1 AGLDRPVQIGKIQR
15 FLVEHAWER
24 TFNVF
29 EKKPLDKGKVAVVGA
44 GPAGLSCAAELAR
57 EGFAV
62 TVFEAL
68 PEPGGVLR
76 YGVPAFRLDKSFL
89 ERELEEIRALGVEFK
104 CNARIEGD
112 KSAENLLDQG
122 FGAVFLAPGAWG
134 AARLQADRETLDGLY
149 SSVEFLRAMRDG
161 GVGELEKSVKGKTAA
176 VIGGGSVAMDCATS
190 AVRLGA
196 RDVYLLYRRSWSQM
210 PAEKEERLNSL
221 DEGVQY
227 LLLTQPTGYRKDDS
241 GRVSGVTL
249 VHTRLGA
256 PDASG
261 RRRPEEIPG
270 SEWVLDVDV
279 VIEAIGNKADE
290 EAVKCWPNVAVDEK
304 KLIKVE
310 ADVGQTSV
318 KGVFAGGDIVRGPD
332 LVVTAVQ
339 DGKNAARAIG
349 KYLSE

>member
-1 AGLDRPVQIGKIQR
+1 MSSADNPMKMEKGFDLGQAIAEADRCLLCHDAPCSKGCPANTEPGAFIRKLRLKNITGAIRTIKENNILGGVCGVLCPTEELCEKECCAAGLDRPVQIGKIQR

-44 GPAGLSCAAELAR
+44 GPAGLSCAAQLVR

-62 TVFEAL
+62 TVFEAF

-76 YGVPAFRLDKSFL
+76 YGVPAFRLEKSFL

-122 FGAVFLAPGAWG
+122 FAAVFLAPGAWG

-161 GVGELEKSVKGKTAA
+161 GVGELEKRVKGKTAA

-210 PAEKEERLNSL
+210 PAE
-221 DEGVQY
+221 
-227 LLLTQPTGYRKDDS
+227 
-241 GRVSGVTL
+241 
-249 VHTRLGA
+249 
-256 PDASG
+256 
-261 RRRPEEIPG
+261 
-270 SEWVLDVDV
+270 
-279 VIEAIGNKADE
+279 
-290 EAVKCWPNVAVDEK
+290 
-304 KLIKVE
+304 
-310 ADVGQTSV
+310 
-318 KGVFAGGDIVRGPD
+318 
-332 LVVTAVQ
+332 
-339 DGKNAARAIG
+339 
-349 KYLSE
+349 